1 MSVVAAGTFSSLGR
15 ESTEKQRA
23 MLEHG

>member
-15 ESTEKQRA
+15 ESTGKQRA